1 MIPVLNI
8 KTLDDIEVEEKRVL
22 VRVDFNSPVD
32 PVTKRITDD
41 TRIRAHAETTLKEL
55 SEKGAKVIV
64 MAHQGR
70 KGDPDFISLKPHAEI
85 LRKTL
90 GPRFPVKFV
99 DDIFGEKA
107 RKEVSNLS
115 RGEII
120 LLENVR
126 MWDGETRKASA
137 EEHAKSEMVKS
148 LAPLIDVFIVDA
160 FAAAH
165 RSHASLVGF
174 APVVKEVAAGRV
186 MERELRALIKVIEAP
201 ERPCVYILG
210 GAKAED
216 SADIVETVLSKNKG
230 DYILTGGLVA
240 NLFLKTRGYE
250 LGEVND
256 NLLEK
261 KGFTKLIPRI
271 NKLLEKYGS
280 KIVLPDDLAID
291 DGGRKEIRVSE
302 LPIEKP
308 IKDIGSLTVRR
319 YSELIEQA
327 RTVVMNGPMGVFEER
342 GFEEATRKVFE
353 AIASSRAF
361 SLIGGGH
368 TIAAASKLGYLDKFS
383 HVSTGGGALIEY
395 IVKGTLPVIEV
406 LKKYSR

>member
-1 MIPVLNI
+1 
-8 KTLDDIEVEEKRVL
+8 
-22 VRVDFNSPVD
+22 
-32 PVTKRITDD
+32 
-41 TRIRAHAETTLKEL
+41 
-55 SEKGAKVIV
+55 
-64 MAHQGR
+64 
-70 KGDPDFISLKPHAEI
+70 
-85 LRKTL
+85 
-90 GPRFPVKFV
+90 
-99 DDIFGEKA
+99 
-107 RKEVSNLS
+107 
-115 RGEII
+115 
-120 LLENVR
+120 
-126 MWDGETRKASA
+126 
-137 EEHAKSEMVKS
+137 
-148 LAPLIDVFIVDA
+148 
-160 FAAAH
+160 
-165 RSHASLVGF
+165 
-174 APVVKEVAAGRV
+174 
-186 MERELRALIKVIEAP
+186 
-201 ERPCVYILG
+201 
-210 GAKAED
+210 
-216 SADIVETVLSKNKG
+216 KNKG

-280 KIVLPDDLAID
+280 KIVLPDDLAVD